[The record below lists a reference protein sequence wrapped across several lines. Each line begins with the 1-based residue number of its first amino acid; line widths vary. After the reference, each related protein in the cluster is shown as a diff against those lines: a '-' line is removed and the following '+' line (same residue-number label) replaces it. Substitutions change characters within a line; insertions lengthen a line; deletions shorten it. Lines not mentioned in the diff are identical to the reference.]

1 MSEWRISGL
10 QIAII
15 DAIVTIFESG
25 QPANYGAIAHDPKD
39 AGGLSYG
46 KHQASLTSGNLY
58 NLVSAYCATPEAQC
72 SAEFRPYLDRMKARD
87 RTLDSDRS
95 LILLL
100 QRAAKDPVMQKVQD
114 EFFTANFME
123 PALKKWQALGFT
135 TALSAGV
142 VYDSFINSGS
152 LNLEKMTTEKYGAPS
167 AENERDW
174 TAKYVATRKAW
185 LAQYYPANVVRMET
199 FEGLVQ
205 KGDWDLSLPIRV
217 SRGQNYFYPLTAY
230 DLAAHFFDSAI
241 RRLGAAAFG
250 LAKASETT
258 AVPNGRARFIQSSL
272 QALQYPVGAVDGRY
286 GKGTAI
292 AVKQFQ
298 KACGLPQTGDVD
310 AQCFD
315 QLCAAL
321 EEKGTTTNGD
331 TEAVRDH
338 GLVDLPE
345 EKRTSTT
352 AAKTGAGVAAGAAGV
367 AGIAGAAASGGGD
380 DQQQAAQEAAA
391 PAAVTTQAADAAP
404 PQTAQAVAPPG
415 DQTAVQAP
423 VPGEAASAP
432 ATAAMDGAA
441 APTAGAPSTP
451 AVHSSAPAAQ
461 PPPPVPATSTSTGS
475 TATTSSI
482 GIGDD
487 QIHIFGVTV
496 PESVLALSTA
506 GLFVLAIILFA
517 HGRRKSY

>member
-10 QIAII
+10 QIAVI

-58 NLVSAYCATPEAQC
+58 ALISAYCATPEAQC
-72 SAEFRPYLDRMKARD
+72 AAEFQPYLDRLKART
-87 RTLDSDRS
+87 RTLDSDRT

-114 EFFTANFME
+114 DFFTAYFME
-123 PALKKWQALGFT
+123 PALKKWQSMGFQ

-152 LNLEKMTTEKYGAPS
+152 LNLEKMTADKYGQPS
-167 AENERDW
+167 AENEKDW
-174 TAKYVATRKAW
+174 TANYVATRKAW

-199 FEGLVQ
+199 FEGLVN
-205 KGDWDLSLPIRV
+205 KGDWDLSLPINV
-217 SRGQNYFYPLTAY
+217 SRGQSYFYPLTAY

-272 QALQYPVGAVDGRY
+272 QALQYPVGTVDGRF

-310 AQCFD
+310 ATCFD
-315 QLCAAL
+315 KLCAEL

-338 GLVDLPE
+338 GLVELPE

-352 AAKTGAGVAAGAAGV
+352 VTKTGAGVAAGTAGV
-367 AGIAGAAASGGGD
+367 AGIAGAAASAGGGGGGD
-380 DQQQAAQEAAA
+380 EQQAAQDAAA
-391 PAAVTTQAADAAP
+391 PVAVSTQAADTATPNLQRRRQIRRRRCRRQRRAIRRALLRGRPCRARLLRQRQRPRPRRRQRLRAPPSMPAAP
-404 PQTAQAVAPPG
+404 ASTA
-415 DQTAVQAP
+415 T
-423 VPGEAASAP
+423 
-432 ATAAMDGAA
+432 
-441 APTAGAPSTP
+441 
-451 AVHSSAPAAQ
+451 
-461 PPPPVPATSTSTGS
+461 TGS
-475 TATTSSI
+475 SSTTSSI
-482 GIGDD
+482 GIGND
-487 QIHIFGVTV
+487 QVHLFGVTV